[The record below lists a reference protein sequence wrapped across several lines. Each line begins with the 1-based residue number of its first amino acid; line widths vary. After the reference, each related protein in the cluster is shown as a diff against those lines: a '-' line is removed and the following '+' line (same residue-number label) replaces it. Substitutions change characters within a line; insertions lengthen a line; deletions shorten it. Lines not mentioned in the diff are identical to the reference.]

1 MTKLKTNTI
10 DTSEY
15 SFAKFAATY
24 FNAQATGY
32 HSIKPLKKPLLEH
45 DLPMDGI
52 AAKAI
57 WIMILRFMGD
67 RAAAKFE
74 EDVEST
80 QFNYHVKESKSASQ
94 SKEFQAALAA
104 LNETESKHQHL
115 IRKTLKRKT
124 KFPDLLRKTLDN
136 VEKIEFYEQVLNVR
150 SSNLEKLH
158 FIIGHGILQPTLRDE
173 ILAQI
178 CKQLTN
184 NPYRSSIAKGWIL
197 LSLCIGCFP
206 PSNRFENFLRC
217 FIQHGPML
225 YAPYCENRLDRT
237 LKNGPRTQPPS
248 WLELQATR
256 NKSAITLNVFL
267 SDGNMKKLQVDSA
280 STAKEAVQQLAEHI
294 GLLDHYGFCIVISI
308 FDKVMSLGNGN
319 EHIMDAISN
328 CEQYAKEQGKNEKN
342 APWKLYLRKEMFC
355 TWYDPS
361 MDPIATYLIYKQ
373 ITRGLNFGEYRCRT
387 EKDIAMI
394 CALEY
399 YVEQG
404 ANMDSNVLRKLIPDF
419 VPKNLLTAG
428 EKSLKAWEQ
437 LIVATFASNKYV
449 KSGTPKQAMEDIC
462 LFAQLS
468 WSMYFSRY
476 FEAVRMAGPQLL
488 TDNVV
493 IAINSNGVY
502 YVDETEQVLAELAYA
517 ELSQVTCVTVESP
530 NISELH
536 IETVQKQDFTFKCY
550 EAADIV
556 ELINFMLKNLKE
568 RSKYGIVME
577 DYKPALE
584 EREGRFF
591 LLKGDLV
598 RFDADITGAQIM
610 EGKKRWFSG
619 ICNDELGEFPVEVV
633 TVLATLAK
641 PSEELLR
648 LYKESAE
655 NVHKRYLKSVKYTTI
670 QRQRMHTLRKFAE
683 DHFRDE
689 QITGRPSQVQLHT
702 VRSINDELWRH
713 SYNMLKA
720 PLLKVLLRD
729 PENFQKALVIFYN
742 ILKYMG
748 DTPHGKQSINTDFIF
763 KPALEFETLCDELY
777 CQLMKQLTANR
788 LQHSEERG
796 WDLMYLATGVMYPRP
811 LVMKEL
817 LEFLNTRTHILAVES
832 LKRLKRTLANGQR
845 KRPPHAIEVEGIQQ
859 RFMHIYHKIY
869 FPDGSVEAFE
879 IASFTRAAHITQDI
893 AKRFQL
899 KSCEG
904 FSLFVKIGN
913 KIFSMPET
921 EFAFDFINELEE
933 WMKMNLP
940 SRSITQIG
948 LQYQLYFMKK
958 LWFNVVPGRD
968 RHADTIF
975 YYPQEVPKYL
985 SGYYKVDKD
994 SAITMA
1000 GLIYVVGFGTSTT
1013 HLHKIGNVLPYLV
1026 PEDLIMLLKVSQW
1039 RPRIIQCVSVLLE
1052 ENVDEYEATQR
1063 FLSHLVA
1070 QQMFGSTFFLV
1081 KQNEDQNL
1089 PETILI
1095 AINKRGFH
1103 IIHPE
1108 KKDILQSYGYADL
1121 SFWSSGNTYFH
1132 VRFGN
1137 MIGASKLLCTTTQ
1150 GYKMDDLLTS
1160 YIKYFKEK

>member
-1 MTKLKTNTI
+1 
-10 DTSEY
+10 
-15 SFAKFAATY
+15 
-24 FNAQATGY
+24 
-32 HSIKPLKKPLLEH
+32 
-45 DLPMDGI
+45 MDDI

-67 RAAAKFE
+67 MAEAKCE

-80 QFNYHVKESKSASQ
+80 HFNYPAKEFVGTVGKSSVMQRLTMKLSKSAAQ
-94 SKEFQAALAA
+94 NKEFQAAVTA
-104 LNETESKHQHL
+104 LNETESKHQRL
-115 IRKTLKRKT
+115 IRTTLKRKT

-136 VEKIEFYEQVLNVR
+136 AEEIEFYEQVLNVR

-158 FIIGHGILQPTLRDE
+158 FIIGHGILRPTLRDE

-184 NPYRSSIAKGWIL
+184 NPYRTSFAKGWIL

-206 PSNRFENFLRC
+206 PGKHFEHFLRC

-256 NKSAITLNVFL
+256 NQSAITLNVFL

-294 GLLDHYGFCIVISI
+294 GLLDRFGFSIVITI

-328 CEQYAKEQGKNEKN
+328 CEQYAKEQGQNEKN
-342 APWKLYLRKEMFC
+342 ALWKLYLRKEMFSA
-355 TWYDPS
+355 WYDPS
-361 MDPIATYLIYKQ
+361 VDPLATYLIYKQ
-373 ITRGLNFGEYRCRT
+373 ITRGLNFGEYRFRT
-387 EKDIAMI
+387 EKDVAMI

-404 ANMDSNVLRKLIPDF
+404 VNMDSNVLRKLIPDF
-419 VPKNLLTAG
+419 VPNNLLTAG
-428 EKSLKAWEQ
+428 ESLRIWEE
-437 LIVATFASNKYV
+437 LIMETFAANEYV

-462 LFAQLS
+462 LFAQLT
-468 WSMYFSRY
+468 WFMYFSRY
-476 FEAVRMAGPQLL
+476 FEAVRTAGPKLI

-502 YVDETEQVLAELAYA
+502 FVDETEQVLAELSYA
-517 ELSQVTCVTVESP
+517 ELCQVTCVSAESS
-530 NISELH
+530 NLSELH
-536 IETVQKQDFTFKCY
+536 IETVQKENFTFKCY
-550 EAADIV
+550 DAADIV
-556 ELINFMLKNLKE
+556 ELINLMLKNLKE
-568 RSKYGIVME
+568 RSKYGIAIE

-584 EREGRFF
+584 EREGRLF

-598 RFDADITGAQIM
+598 QFDADITGAQVM
-610 EGKKRWFSG
+610 AGKKRWLPG

-633 TVLATLAK
+633 SVLATLVK
-641 PSEELLR
+641 PTEKLLQ

-655 NVHKRYLKSVKYTTI
+655 SLHRRNLKLVKYTTI
-670 QRQRMHTLRKFAE
+670 QRQRMHTLRKFAAE
-683 DHFRDE
+683 HFRDE
-689 QITGRPSQVQLHT
+689 IIWPTQAQLHT
-702 VRSINDELWRH
+702 VKSTNDELWRH

-720 PLLKVLLRD
+720 PLLKVLLRY

-748 DTPHGKQSINTDFIF
+748 DTPHGKQSINTDLIF
-763 KPALEFETLCDELY
+763 KPALECETLCDELY

-796 WDLMYLATGVMYPRP
+796 WDLMYLATGVMYPSS

-817 LEFLNTRTHILAVES
+817 LKFLNTRTHVLAAES

-879 IASFTRAAHITQDI
+879 IESFTRAAHITQDI
-893 AKRFQL
+893 GKRFEL

-913 KIFSMPET
+913 KVFSMPET

-933 WMKMNLP
+933 WMKLNLP
-940 SRSITQIG
+940 SRSWTQVA

-968 RHADTIF
+968 RNADMIF
-975 YYPQEVPKYL
+975 YYPQEAPKYL
-985 SGYYKVDKD
+985 SGYYKVDTD
-994 SAITMA
+994 LAITMA
-1000 GLIYVVGFGTSTT
+1000 GLIYVVGFGTSST
-1013 HLHKIGNVLPYLV
+1013 HLHKIGDVLPHLV
-1026 PEDLIMLLKVSQW
+1026 PEDLIILLKVTQW
-1039 RPRIIQCVSVLLE
+1039 RPRIIQCVSGLLE
-1052 ENVDEYEATQR
+1052 EHVDECEARQR
-1063 FLSHLVA
+1063 FLSHLAA

-1081 KQNEDQNL
+1081 KQSGDQNL

-1108 KKDILQSYGYADL
+1108 MKDILQSYGYGDL

-1132 VRFGN
+1132 MRFGN